1 MSDLRPARALGRLLL
16 GHFRRHRDR
25 GLQDVATGALRQ
37 ASDRTSWVVAILNL
51 TLRVRRWLHHVCYL
65 APRRAAT
72 RLRYHGPG
80 PEPAVHRTMSLLCPT
95 RSRPDQAALLL
106 RSLSGTAVAPQ
117 RVEVLFYVDADD
129 PDLAVYRELA
139 GEAPRRFPRLGGCV
153 LVVGEPIGVPAAWN
167 VLAATASGDLLMMA
181 NDDQR
186 YVDYGWDVALDARV
200 GELVQGC
207 PDEVLCLYFDGGQYG
222 ERGRD
227 FPIVTRAWYDALG
240 YFVPEIFSQWEV
252 ETWVFD
258 IAERMERLIC
268 VPGVFVEH
276 LHYHDYKA
284 PFDATYQRHSMT
296 REKSF
301 ADHALF
307 LRTLPQRLAEVTKLR
322 AMAGTRA
329 DGASADGARGGAPL
343 DSAGLW
349 FVDHLADSYGRVAE
363 ELDRWLTAS
372 DASWDADGGPSTAT
386 GTDWRRTVLFRDGAW
401 TAVAESDLPLL
412 RDVLAAIPEATLP
425 PDTLI
430 DLAVL
435 NAGGAAPVA
444 LPGHPGTTV
453 VWALRVP
460 SGTEAGAGDTRVVWS
475 PGQCLLFPAAPPVVV
490 RCGGDGELVVL
501 RWPSVDGVRP

>member
-1 MSDLRPARALGRLLL
+1 MSVLRPARALGRLLL
-16 GHFRRHRDR
+16 GHRRRWRER
-25 GLQDVATGALRQ
+25 GLQDVATDALRQ
-37 ASDRTSWVVAILNL
+37 ESGGNSWVVAVLNL
-51 TLRVRRWLHHVCYL
+51 TLRVRRSLHHVCYL
-65 APRRAAT
+65 APRRVVS
-72 RLRYHGPG
+72 RLRYRGPG

-95 RSRPDQAALLL
+95 RGRPDQAALLL

-129 PDLAVYRELA
+129 PDLATYRELA
-139 GEAPRRFPRLGGCV
+139 GEVSRRFPRLGGCT
-153 LVVGEPIGVPAAWN
+153 LMVGEPVGVPAAWN
-167 VLAATASGDLLMMA
+167 VLAAAAGGDLLMMA

-200 GELVQGC
+200 GELVQRW
-207 PDEVLCLYFDGGQYG
+207 PDELLCLYFDGGQYG
-222 ERGRD
+222 EHGRD
-227 FPIVTRAWYDALG
+227 FPIVTRAWYAALG

-258 IAERMERLIC
+258 IAERMDRLRP

-307 LRTLPQRLAEVTKLR
+307 LRTLPERIAEVAELR
-322 AMAGTRA
+322 AVAAARA
-329 DGASADGARGGAPL
+329 GGAPARAGASL
-343 DSAGLW
+343 DTAGPW

-363 ELDRWLTAS
+363 ELDRWLSESGTVR
-372 DASWDADGGPSTAT
+372 DADSGPSTVT
-386 GTDWRRTVLFRDGAW
+386 GWRRIVLFRDGVW
-401 TAVAESDLPLL
+401 TAVAESGLPLL

-425 PDTLI
+425 PATLI

-435 NAGGAAPVA
+435 RPGVAAPVA

-453 VWALRVP
+453 AWGLRVP
-460 SGTEAGAGDTRVVWS
+460 SGTEAGVGDTRVVWS
-475 PGQCLLFPAAPPVVV
+475 PGQCLLFPAAPPVAV
-490 RCGGDGELVVL
+490 RCGGDGDLVVL
-501 RWPSVDGVRP
+501 RFPGTGGVLP